1 MNIKD
6 MVSNGK
12 KVTFVRYKQKELW
25 YVTECGFEFPVPV
38 DDTGDGTFLAEDKAM
53 MFMRYIR
60 KHIANIEAGKQE
72 QAAMIKTRS
81 RPKHAVNDM
90 CDEYW
95 DFRDQHGAQ
104 EAHDLFM

>member
-38 DDTGDGTFLAEDKAM
+38 DDTGDGVFLAVDKAM

-60 KHIANIEAGKQE
+60 KHIANIEAGREEVE
-72 QAAMIKTRS
+72 QMSAES
-81 RPKHAVNDM
+81 Q
-90 CDEYW
+90 EYW
-95 DFRDQHGAQ
+95 DVRENHGYQ